1 MKQIHLFALVFT
13 LYYTGAWA
21 QDKYYPLVE
30 EGKRWEIYN
39 FTITKRYTSEEHVPY
54 RTYMIKGDTLVN
66 GVSYKKLYATCFYF
80 YGDDDVHYYAALS
93 ERDRKVYII
102 MGGTRD
108 EKLLYDFTLR
118 IGDNYDYV
126 YDGTLCP
133 EDKGVILHFIVGDLF
148 MWMDRDRSCWDYTVH
163 KKLTTE
169 EKTFPCIILE
179 GMGHYF
185 DPFFPDIWAPI
196 VPDKDIETLW
206 WYDSIWWYDSEG
218 AHIFEYPYYRT
229 FISNYLNTNKEKL
242 PLFDLQGRRLT
253 AEPQH
258 SVFIKGGKKVAK

>member
-1 MKQIHLFALVFT
+1 MKRFFSIAIMTFLFCCIS
-13 LYYTGAWA
+13 A

-54 RTYMIKGDTLVN
+54 RTYEIRGDTLVN
-66 GVSYKKLYATCFYF
+66 GKSYKRLFATCFYF
-80 YGDDDVHYYAALS
+80 YGDEDAHYYAALS
-93 ERDRKVYII
+93 ERYRKVYII
-102 MGGTRD
+102 MAGTRD

-118 IGDNYDYV
+118 IGDDYDYV

-133 EDKGVILHFIVGDLF
+133 EDKGVILHFIVGGLYV
-148 MWMDRDRSCWDYTVH
+148 WMDRDRSCWKYTIH
-163 KKLTTE
+163 KKLGTE

-196 VPDKDIETLW
+196 VPDKEIETLW
-206 WYDSIWWYDSEG
+206 WYDSLWWYDNEG
-218 AHIFEYPYYRT
+218 AHIFEYPYYYT
-229 FISNYLNTNKEKL
+229 FISMSPNYNQERL
-242 PLFDLQGRRLT
+242 PLYDLQGRRLT
-253 AEPQH
+253 SEPQKG
-258 SVFIKGGKKVAK
+258 VFVRDGKKVMK